1 MSINEREPGIERTRK
16 DVIVH
21 VPTAEVIFEALPPTI
36 SIEDRK
42 AIAEST
48 LEFLKQHDEETKK
61 EHAEVVKA
69 LDEEKEGRKTEHD
82 DAVKWRQISIVLAV
96 LSVLLAF
103 ISIYLGY
110 LAP

>member
-1 MSINEREPGIERTRK
+1 
-16 DVIVH
+16 
-21 VPTAEVIFEALPPTI
+21 
-36 SIEDRK
+36 
-42 AIAEST
+42 
-48 LEFLKQHDEETKK
+48 
-61 EHAEVVKA
+61 VKA

>member
-1 MSINEREPGIERTRK
+1 
-16 DVIVH
+16 
-21 VPTAEVIFEALPPTI
+21 
-36 SIEDRK
+36 
-42 AIAEST
+42 
-48 LEFLKQHDEETKK
+48 
-61 EHAEVVKA
+61 VKA

-82 DAVKWRQISIVLAV
+82 DAVKWRQMKWRQISIVLAV